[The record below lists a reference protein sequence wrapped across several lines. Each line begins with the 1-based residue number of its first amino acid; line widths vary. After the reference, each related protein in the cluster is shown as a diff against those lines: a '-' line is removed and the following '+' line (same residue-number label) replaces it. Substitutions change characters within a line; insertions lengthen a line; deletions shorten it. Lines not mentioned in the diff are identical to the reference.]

1 MLVGHTRPHDLARCH
16 PATQASDPGLAVVE
30 STAFQPC
37 LRPLV
42 VSATLYAML
51 LHRCHLCPNSLETG
65 RCSRTFVPTSYGLC
79 DCEDASAHACDSV
92 LEKKARRRVESVCH
106 ARKHQST
113 QLAMAAGM
121 LRGDP
126 GNQYH
131 ARFRAKTTIQSLD
144 TPGGFVYA
152 HTRVLQYRYCNTDI
166 CADILSQSQVEF
178 CKRAPRLHARRTS
191 DVWVGRAS

>member
-1 MLVGHTRPHDLARCH
+1 MQLLTDCGVSSTAWVPNLYAITNCNGSIKPTRRVHPSLTTEVTTASVEIERAQPLLVGHTRPHDLARCH

-131 ARFRAKTTIQSLD
+131 ARFRAKTTIQ
-144 TPGGFVYA
+144 
-152 HTRVLQYRYCNTDI
+152 
-166 CADILSQSQVEF
+166 
-178 CKRAPRLHARRTS
+178 
-191 DVWVGRAS
+191 